1 MTKLRAVAMMLSL
14 AVASALSA
22 QALYTTGFEPPAFMT
37 GDVDGQNGW
46 GHLGNSPT
54 GGTIVSTPGG
64 APAGFGSQS
73 LAIVM
78 QNIGNFGV
86 ANNLYSP
93 NIDPPAGETGS
104 TREKVVVPNP
114 QSTFLA
120 TLWYR
125 TPSTPLISTH
135 PTAIGRFAELDP
147 SSRGLSPGDAPN
159 RYASVR
165 VFNTTNTLSGVPRVE
180 MRWFTGA
187 GLVAANVATL
197 DWGQWYRFEY
207 RILLV
212 DGTAGSEPNDR
223 FTLTI
228 YDAAGTQ
235 LGSVCGST
243 WELGWKSGTFGGGA
257 TPRAINGFDFWALTG
272 PNGTVAGYVDQLSMT
287 TTSAAPL
294 NVTVSGSQSVCFG
307 GTTTLTANG
316 SGGTGTITSYVWR
329 DAANNIVGTSPTLV
343 APAGSYTVTVTDTLC
358 MTASATTDVLTTCKA
373 TPVVTWSDPAPIT
386 YGTPLS
392 ATQLNAT
399 ANVPGTF
406 TYAPPAGTILSAGP
420 AQALTTDFTP
430 TDTMN
435 YNSVNGT
442 TVHIMV
448 DKRPTTITIDDV
460 SPATANAG
468 QPVTVSFHLGNVF
481 GTPGGTVTISDGTS
495 SCTTAAAGTACTLTF
510 ASAGPHTLV
519 ATFSGDAN
527 HLGSSSSSV
536 LYNVGSPRPTALVQ
550 GSTLVCSGDSAAIRV
565 TLSGDA
571 PWTLT
576 WSDGIVET
584 ATASPHVRIVKPS
597 QTTTYALANVQDSTG
612 SGSVAGS
619 ATVTV
624 LVVAPPSILDA
635 PVVETG
641 KPLTLHATPGY
652 SSYQWFLNGT
662 PIAGATSATLT
673 IPSVARMDAGS
684 YSVAGSRDGCLS
696 AASAAYTLVL
706 FDLPTDDAVIP
717 VVGSTRGA
725 AGSLFRTN
733 VHLVNG
739 SGDRVQGEL
748 TFLDSALPRVA
759 YSLAPGETRFLDDL
773 LPPSFNGLTS
783 VNVRRLSGPLPTIL
797 AHVFNDRGAL
807 GNSGMI
813 ERVIPVE
820 ESLATGDRAVLVTP
834 LDPVATRFNIGL
846 RSLSP
851 GLTVRVIRRSA
862 AGAILGTRERT
873 LPASSL
879 VHESAATFLGAP
891 IGGNESLT
899 FEIVEGRGVIYGAAT
914 DNGTNDPNMQI
925 ATKVAPAGRSGRFV
939 LPVAGAVRGSFN
951 SRFATGLQLHNA
963 GEEPLVATLTF
974 RPAGASASASDA
986 KLDVTVPAHGTAG
999 IEDVIAAMSAAGL
1012 GSLDVSVPP
1021 ASRPVMLARVYSI
1034 ADAGQTS
1041 LMTPLLA
1048 EEDFLRAG
1056 EDGVVAG
1063 PHAPRASRFNIGIR
1077 TLQSGARLTATVRD
1091 AAGNVLRVTPLSF
1104 TPSYFMQTDAESL
1117 LGLTLHGDES
1127 VVFHVDE
1134 GSAAI
1139 YGVWTDN
1146 VTQDPAMHYATR
1158 P

>member
-1 MTKLRAVAMMLSL
+1 MTKLRAVAMMLSF
-14 AVASALSA
+14 AFASVLSA
-22 QALYTTGFEPPAFMT
+22 QALYTTGFESPTFTP
-37 GDVDGQNGW
+37 GDVDGQDGW

-54 GGTIVSTPGG
+54 GGMIVATPPG
-64 APAGFGSQS
+64 APAGFPTQS

-78 QNIGNFGV
+78 QQFANIGV

-104 TREKVVVPNP
+104 TRGGIVVPNP

-125 TPSTPLISTH
+125 TPSTPLVSTN
-135 PTAIGRFAELDP
+135 PNGRFAELDP
-147 SSRGLSPGDAPN
+147 SSRGLAPGDAPN
-159 RYASVR
+159 RYANVR
-165 VFNTTNTLSGVPRVE
+165 VFNTTNTLAGVPRVE

-187 GLVAANVATL
+187 GLVSANVATL

-212 DGTAGSEPNDR
+212 DGTAGPEPNDR

-228 YDAAGTQ
+228 FDAAGNQ

-257 TPRAINGFDFWALTG
+257 TARAINGFDFWALSG
-272 PNGTVAGYVDQLSMT
+272 PNNTVAGYLDQLSMS
-287 TTSAAPL
+287 TTSTPPL
-294 NVTVSGSQSVCFG
+294 AVNVSGSPSVCFG

-316 SGGTGTITSYVWR
+316 SGGSGTITSYVWR
-329 DAANNIVGTSPTLV
+329 DASNNIVSTSPTLV
-343 APAGSYTVTVTDTLC
+343 AGAGSYTVTVTDTLC
-358 MTASATTDVLTTCKA
+358 MTATSTVNVLTTCKA
-373 TPVVTWSDPAPIT
+373 TPVVTWSDPAPIV
-386 YGTPLS
+386 YGTLLS
-392 ATQLNAT
+392 ATQLNAI

-406 TYAPPAGTILSAGP
+406 TYAPPAGTILNAGASQTLSA
-420 AQALTTDFTP
+420 DFTP
-430 TDTMN
+430 TDTTN

-442 TVHIMV
+442 TVHLTV
-448 DKRPTTITIDDV
+448 DKRPTTTTIDDI
-460 SPATANAG
+460 SPATATAG

-510 ASAGPHTLV
+510 ASAGPHTV
-519 ATFSGDAN
+519 IATFSGDAN
-527 HLGSSSSSV
+527 HLGSTSNGV

-565 TLSGDA
+565 TLTGNA

-576 WSDGIVET
+576 WSDGVVET
-584 ATASPHVRIVKPS
+584 ATSSPHVRIVKPA
-597 QTTTYALANVQDSTG
+597 QTTTYSLVNVQDDTG

-624 LVVAPPSILDA
+624 LVVAPPAILDA
-635 PVVETG
+635 PVVEIG

-662 PIAGATSATLT
+662 PIAGATSATLS
-673 IPSVARMDAGS
+673 IPSVTRMDAGS
-684 YSVAGSRDGCLS
+684 YTVAGSRDGCLS
-696 AASAAYTLVL
+696 AASSAYSLVL

-725 AGSLFRTN
+725 AGSLFRTA

-739 SGDRVQGEL
+739 SSDRAQGEL
-748 TFLDSALPRVA
+748 TFLDTSIPRIA
-759 YSLAPGETRFLDDL
+759 YSLAPGETRFVDDL

-783 VNVRRLSGPLPTIL
+783 VNVRRLAGPLPTVL
-797 AHVFNDRGAL
+797 AHVFNDGGAL

-820 ESLATGDRAVLVTP
+820 ATLAAGDRAVLVTP
-834 LDPVATRFNIGL
+834 LDPVTTRFNIGL
-846 RSLSP
+846 RSLSA
-851 GLTVRVIRRSA
+851 GLTVRITRRSA
-862 AGAILGTRERT
+862 DGAIVGTRERA
-873 LPASSL
+873 LPPSTL
-879 VHESAATFLGAP
+879 VHEAASTFLGAT

-914 DNGTNDPNMQI
+914 DNGTNDPNMQV
-925 ATKVAPAGRSGRFV
+925 ATKVALAGRSGRFA
-939 LPVAGAVRGSFN
+939 LPVAGAILGAFQ

-963 GEEPLVATLTF
+963 GDEPFVATLTF
-974 RPAGASASASDA
+974 HPAGASASPNDA
-986 KLDVTVPAHGTAG
+986 KLDITVPAHATAG
-999 IEDVIAAMSAAGL
+999 IDDVIAAMHATGL
-1012 GSLDVSVPP
+1012 GSLDVAVPP

-1041 LMTPLLA
+1041 LMTELIA

-1056 EDGVVAG
+1056 EDGVVAA

-1077 TLQSGARLTATVRD
+1077 TLPSGVRLTATVRD
-1091 AAGNVLRVTPLSF
+1091 AAGNVLRIVPLTFPPSSF
-1104 TPSYFMQTDAESL
+1104 LQSDAESL

-1146 VTQDPAMHYATR
+1146 VTQDPAMHYAAR